1 MQEQVF
7 DFDSIKPFFEN
18 FSSTFEMISPEDKRR
33 LIGVFIEKIEIS
45 IPKDKSEGRIKIK
58 PWNLQT
64 LDLSYEDIVSSSFE
78 PTSLPDRCRNTHRFG
93 IYYLQNSIL
102 SLVRLDLRHV
112 VRTRI
117 DSSTRTVST

>member
-1 MQEQVF
+1 MIKKLQELEKRQNQLEAEISKLKLSINGLQEQVF

-78 PTSLPDRCRNTHRFG
+78 PTSLPE
-93 IYYLQNSIL
+93 
-102 SLVRLDLRHV
+102 
-112 VRTRI
+112 
-117 DSSTRTVST
+117 

>member
-7 DFDSIKPFFEN
+7 DFDLIKSFFEN
-18 FSSTFEMISPEDKRR
+18 FSKTFEMISPEDKRR

-64 LDLSYEDIVSSSFE
+64 LDLSYEEILSSSFE
-78 PTSLPDRCRNTHRFG
+78 PTSLP
-93 IYYLQNSIL
+93 INSIIEL
-102 SLVRLDLRHV
+102 FFKP
-112 VRTRI
+112 T
-117 DSSTRTVST
+117 